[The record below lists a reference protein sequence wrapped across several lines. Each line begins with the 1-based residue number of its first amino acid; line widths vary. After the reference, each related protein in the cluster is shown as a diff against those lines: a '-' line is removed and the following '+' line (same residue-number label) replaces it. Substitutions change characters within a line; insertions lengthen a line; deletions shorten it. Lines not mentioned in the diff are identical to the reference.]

1 MIFFLVGLGL
11 LLTGLLLWIGC
22 NELWEEPAW
31 GPISPCLR
39 GWGMSAAQPFNERKR
54 AVNHQ
59 ASQCVKI
66 SSSKLSTLSGI
77 WSVSLRAF
85 NTAPLLQDDP
95 TPLSHLCW
103 SCHSVWTLYV
113 ATCYNYNF
121 KLLTNPCS
129 MCHMSL
135 GIKLAVMT
143 FSSYLAQRGFYHH
156 FISSTRFHTTFN
168 HIHIKEQE
176 PPAQG
181 VI

>member
-1 MIFFLVGLGL
+1 
-11 LLTGLLLWIGC
+11 
-22 NELWEEPAW
+22 
-31 GPISPCLR
+31 
-39 GWGMSAAQPFNERKR
+39 MSASQPFNERKG

-113 ATCYNYNF
+113 PVTVTISNF
-121 KLLTNPCS
+121 FQT
-129 MCHMSL
+129 
-135 GIKLAVMT
+135 
-143 FSSYLAQRGFYHH
+143 LAQCVTYHLGLSWLLWH
-156 FISSTRFHTTFN
+156 SPPTWLREASIVTFFSSTRFHTTFN
-168 HIHIKEQE
+168 HIHIIEQG

-181 VI
+181 VHLMCHCLCHLMSLLYVDVVFILGEGKLSVRYPE

>member
-1 MIFFLVGLGL
+1 
-11 LLTGLLLWIGC
+11 
-22 NELWEEPAW
+22 
-31 GPISPCLR
+31 
-39 GWGMSAAQPFNERKR
+39 MSAAQPFNERKR

-181 VI
+181 VHLMCHCLCDLMSLLYVDVVFILGEGKLSVRYPE